1 MLTAGFSLICY
12 IIGDNEYYK
21 GIMPLFIIAVSIMA
35 NGKSI
40 ILGNMLSQSGFPSE
54 ESMINCVTA
63 ISNFMLNIV
72 LIKMFGLLGA
82 AIATAISYFVYM
94 IILKKLV
101 RKKLNYSI

>member
-1 MLTAGFSLICY
+1 
-12 IIGDNEYYK
+12 
-21 GIMPLFIIAVSIMA
+21 
-35 NGKSI
+35 
-40 ILGNMLSQSGFPSE
+40 
-54 ESMINCVTA
+54 MINCVTA